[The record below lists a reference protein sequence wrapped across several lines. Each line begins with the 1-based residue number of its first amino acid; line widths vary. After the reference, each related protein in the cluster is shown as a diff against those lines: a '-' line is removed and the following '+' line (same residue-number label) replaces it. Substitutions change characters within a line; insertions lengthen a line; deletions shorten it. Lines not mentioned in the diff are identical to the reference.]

1 MHVIIA
7 ESKKALLD
15 HFRIRGEVFIVE
27 QAIDWTEE
35 FDPADYQATLFVLYE
50 NDEAIGAARLY
61 KNKVGRVAVLKAHR
75 HRQAGSQLMLAVEA
89 HARQHGIKRLE
100 LGAQLPV
107 IPFYE
112 NLGYQAYGAIFLDAE
127 IEHRMMEKD
136 L

>member
-1 MHVIIA
+1 MHVVIA
-7 ESKKALLD
+7 ETKQALLD

-35 FDPADYQATLFVLYE
+35 FDADDYHATLFVLYE
-50 NDEAIGAARLY
+50 GNQAIGAARLNGY
-61 KNKVGRVAVLKAHR
+61 KVGRVAVLKTHR
-75 HRQAGSQLMLAVEA
+75 HKHAGRMLMSAVEA
-89 HARQHGIKRLE
+89 HARQCAIDRLE

-112 NLGYQAYGAIFLDAE
+112 KLGYQAYGDIFLDAD
-127 IEHRMMEKD
+127 IEHRMMAKD